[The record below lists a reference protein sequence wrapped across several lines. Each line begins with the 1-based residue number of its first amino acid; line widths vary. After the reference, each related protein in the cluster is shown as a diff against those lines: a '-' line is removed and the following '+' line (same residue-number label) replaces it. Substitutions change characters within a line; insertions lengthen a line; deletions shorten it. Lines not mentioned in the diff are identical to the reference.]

1 MSSFVTIPNSDLLQ
15 TIADTATSAGV
26 DPNLAIEVA
35 TQESSLDQT
44 AVSPA
49 GAVGVMQLE
58 PPTAADLGV
67 NPYDTQ
73 QNIQGGVQYLSQL
86 LSEFGGNTAQ
96 ALAAYDAGPNKVNQ
110 AISTANAS
118 GSGDWLSL
126 LPSET
131 QNYVS
136 SILGNLGTAYSASIG
151 AATSPGVAPSGG
163 NSVLT
168 SVLLLTAGV
177 FGIFLVSDLIETLAD

>member
-1 MSSFVTIPNSDLLQ
+1 MSSFVTIPQDQVMQ
-15 TIADTATSAGV
+15 TVADTANEYGI
-26 DPNLAIEVA
+26 DPQLATEVA
-35 TQESSLDQT
+35 AQESNYSQT

-58 PPTAADLGV
+58 PATAADLGV

-73 QNIQGGVQYLSQL
+73 QNIQGGVQYLAQL
-86 LSEFGGNTAQ
+86 LSEFGGNTDQ
-96 ALAAYDAGPNKVNQ
+96 ALAAYDAGPTAVND
-110 AISTANAS
+110 AINTANAS

-136 SILGNLGTAYSASIG
+136 KILGNLGTAYSASIG
-151 AATSPGVAPSGG
+151 AATSPGATPSGG
-163 NSVLT
+163 NSILT